1 MTIMSHKD
9 CEEWAAMIAQMQDD
23 PSYHPKYNKKGTKKM
38 TDYTYSGNPKNNRG
52 PNDLEEQ
59 IRVLEFRNA
68 KLHQHNE
75 KIEREIIE
83 LRNTIKKLEEDA
95 IQQFRNKGDL

>member
-23 PSYHPKYNKKGTKKM
+23 PSYHPTYNKKGIKVSK
-38 TDYTYSGNPKNNRG
+38 DKG

-68 KLHQHNE
+68 KLHNHNE
-75 KIEREIIE
+75 KIEREILE
-83 LRNTIKKLEEDA
+83 LRNKIKKLEALQTD
-95 IQQFRNKGDL
+95 QFRNKGNM

>member
-1 MTIMSHKD
+1 MND
-9 CEEWAAMIAQMQDD
+9 
-23 PSYHPKYNKKGTKKM
+23 
-38 TDYTYSGNPKNNRG
+38 RG
-52 PNDLEEQ
+52 PNDLEEK

-83 LRNTIKKLEEDA
+83 LRNKIKKLEEA
-95 IQQFRNKGDL
+95 QLNQFRNQGDM

>member
-1 MTIMSHKD
+1 MND
-9 CEEWAAMIAQMQDD
+9 
-23 PSYHPKYNKKGTKKM
+23 
-38 TDYTYSGNPKNNRG
+38 RG
-52 PNDLEEQ
+52 PNDLEEK

-83 LRNTIKKLEEDA
+83 LRNKIKKLEE
-95 IQQFRNKGDL
+95 IQLNQFRNQGDM

>member
-1 MTIMSHKD
+1 MND
-9 CEEWAAMIAQMQDD
+9 
-23 PSYHPKYNKKGTKKM
+23 
-38 TDYTYSGNPKNNRG
+38 RG
-52 PNDLEEQ
+52 PNDLEEK

-83 LRNTIKKLEEDA
+83 LRNKIKKLEHDA
-95 IQQFRNKGDL
+95 VNQFRNKGDL

>member
-1 MTIMSHKD
+1 
-9 CEEWAAMIAQMQDD
+9 
-23 PSYHPKYNKKGTKKM
+23 M
-38 TDYTYSGNPKNNRG
+38 TDYTYSGSPRNNKG

-75 KIEREIIE
+75 KIEREILD
-83 LRNTIKKLEEDA
+83 LRKEIKRLEKEVAFYARD
-95 IQQFRNKGDL
+95 QFRNTGDL

>member
-1 MTIMSHKD
+1 MSHKD

-23 PSYHPKYNKKGTKKM
+23 PSYHPKYNKQGVRV
-38 TDYTYSGNPKNNRG
+38 NNDKG

-59 IRVLEFRNA
+59 NMIRVLEFRNA

-75 KIEREIIE
+75 KIERE
-83 LRNTIKKLEEDA
+83 K
-95 IQQFRNKGDL
+95 

>member
-1 MTIMSHKD
+1 MND
-9 CEEWAAMIAQMQDD
+9 
-23 PSYHPKYNKKGTKKM
+23 
-38 TDYTYSGNPKNNRG
+38 RG
-52 PNDLEEQ
+52 PNDLEEK

-83 LRNTIKKLEEDA
+83 LRNTIKKLEEM
-95 IQQFRNKGDL
+95 QTNQFRNEGDM

>member
-1 MTIMSHKD
+1 MM
-9 CEEWAAMIAQMQDD
+9 
-23 PSYHPKYNKKGTKKM
+23 
-38 TDYTYSGNPKNNRG
+38 
-52 PNDLEEQ
+52 NDLDCAKEQ

-83 LRNTIKKLEEDA
+83 LRNKIKELEQ
-95 IQQFRNKGDL
+95 IQVDQFRNKGDM

>member
-1 MTIMSHKD
+1 MSDLD
-9 CEEWAAMIAQMQDD
+9 CA
-23 PSYHPKYNKKGTKKM
+23 K
-38 TDYTYSGNPKNNRG
+38 
-52 PNDLEEQ
+52 EQ

-83 LRNTIKKLEEDA
+83 LRNKIKKLEEM
-95 IQQFRNKGDL
+95 QVNQFRNKGEL

>member
-1 MTIMSHKD
+1 MSALD
-9 CEEWAAMIAQMQDD
+9 CA
-23 PSYHPKYNKKGTKKM
+23 K
-38 TDYTYSGNPKNNRG
+38 
-52 PNDLEEQ
+52 EQ

-83 LRNTIKKLEEDA
+83 LRNKIKKLEHDVVN
-95 IQQFRNKGDL
+95 QFRNKGEL